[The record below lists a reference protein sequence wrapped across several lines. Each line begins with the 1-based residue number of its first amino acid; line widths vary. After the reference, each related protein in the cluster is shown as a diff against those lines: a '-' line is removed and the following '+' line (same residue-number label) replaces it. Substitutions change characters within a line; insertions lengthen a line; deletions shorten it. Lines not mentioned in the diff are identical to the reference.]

1 MSEAAAVKSLVVG
14 ISGASGALYAIR
26 LLMALRDIQEV
37 ETHLVIS
44 PAGEQMV
51 KHEASMK
58 LDEVVGL
65 ADFNYSSDDFFAP
78 MASGSFRAAG
88 MVIVPCSMKRL
99 AGIANS
105 YGNDLMGRAADVMLK
120 ERRRLVLLVRETP
133 LHSGHL
139 ELMLKVSRLG
149 GVIMP
154 PVPAL
159 YQKPATIVEMADHTV
174 GRILSLFDITTKL
187 YQPWGEKG
195 VKCEKE

>member
-1 MSEAAAVKSLVVG
+1 MSEAVVTKPLIVG

-26 LLMALRDIQEV
+26 LLLALQDIQEI

-44 PAGEQMV
+44 PAGEQIV
-51 KHEASMK
+51 KYEGLMK
-58 LDEVVGL
+58 LDEVVAL
-65 ADFNYSSDDFFAP
+65 ADFNYSPDDFFAP
-78 MASGSFRAAG
+78 LASGSFRSAG

-99 AGIANS
+99 SAIANS
-105 YGNDLMGRAADVMLK
+105 YSDDLMGRAADVMLK

-159 YQKPATIVEMADHTV
+159 YQKPTTIVEMADQIV
-174 GRILSLFDITTKL
+174 GRILSLFDITTRL
-187 YQPWGEKG
+187 YQPWG
-195 VKCEKE
+195 VKE